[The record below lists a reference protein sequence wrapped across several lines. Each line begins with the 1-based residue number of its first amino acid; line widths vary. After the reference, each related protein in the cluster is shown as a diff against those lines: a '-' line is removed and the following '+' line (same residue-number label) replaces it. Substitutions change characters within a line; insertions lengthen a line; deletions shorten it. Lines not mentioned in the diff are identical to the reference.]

1 MQYEIWQAVSRL
13 FFAMLV
19 LSLATTNAKP
29 PHYQEGVQG
38 FNADQ
43 DASLPSFNSIDT
55 GLRPWQLELIAQR
68 MAELNQLS
76 QLSNLNAQ
84 EYPGFERALR
94 SGNEIKRQS
103 RYRLC
108 YFNPVS
114 CFKK

>member
-1 MQYEIWQAVSRL
+1 MQYEIVQALTR
-13 FFAMLV
+13 FIFAV
-19 LSLATTNAKP
+19 LLTSMVAVNAKASHFP
-29 PHYQEGVQG
+29 ENTQG
-38 FNADQ
+38 LINDQ
-43 DASLPSFNSIDT
+43 DASANNLIDS

-68 MAELNQLS
+68 MAELNQINQMS
-76 QLSNLNAQ
+76 GPQDFA
-84 EYPGFERALR
+84 PGRFDRALR

>member
-1 MQYEIWQAVSRL
+1 MV
-13 FFAMLV
+13 V
-19 LSLATTNAKP
+19 SLAVVGAKP
-29 PHYQEGVQG
+29 PHFPDAAQD
-38 FNADQ
+38 FNNDQ
-43 DASLPSFNSIDT
+43 DPAVNNLIDS

-68 MAELNQLS
+68 MAELNQLNQIS
-76 QLSNLNAQ
+76 NNLNGQ
-84 EYPGFERALR
+84 EYGNFDRALR

>member
-1 MQYEIWQAVSRL
+1 MQYELPQVISRV
-13 FFAMLV
+13 FFAILMMSLV
-19 LSLATTNAKP
+19 NAKP
-29 PHYQEGVQG
+29 PHYQENTQG
-38 FNADQ
+38 LSADQ
-43 DASLPSFNSIDT
+43 VRRRLCSNCQ
-55 GLRPWQLELIAQR
+55 GRPWQLELFAQR

-76 QLSNLNAQ
+76 QMNNNLNGQ
-84 EYPGFERALR
+84 EYGTFDRALR

>member
-1 MQYEIWQAVSRL
+1 MQYEFPQVISRV
-13 FFAMLV
+13 FFAILIMSLV
-19 LSLATTNAKP
+19 AVNAKP
-29 PHYQEGVQG
+29 PHYQENTQG
-38 FNADQ
+38 LNADQ
-43 DASLPSFNSIDT
+43 ESTLNNVLDS
-55 GLRPWQLELIAQR
+55 GLRPWQLELFAQR

-76 QLSNLNAQ
+76 QMNNNLNGQ
-84 EYPGFERALR
+84 EYGTFDRALR